1 MLCQDDR
8 SFNGCN
14 VLLSISLF
22 ISTKY
27 DGLIQRTEK
36 WTEFTFSQRAAAPT
50 FKGSEWGLDVTKMFL
65 MEFLRLLTGMLLTLR
80 VSLSLVWHLG
90 LQIWCKTW
98 ISLVPVTL
106 DLTWLH
112 HNFALSSTGP
122 LLRNWSTQTSLAQ
135 NMLLSHCRWGV
146 FLNVHV
152 ALDFVIR

>member
-80 VSLSLVWHLG
+80 VCISCVTSWHTKLMQDLNKSRSCPLG
-90 LQIWCKTW
+90 PDMTSSQLCTFLYWPFIKKLIDTDKPCPKHASVPLQVRG
-98 ISLVPVTL
+98 ISECTCC
-106 DLTWLH
+106 
-112 HNFALSSTGP
+112 SG
-122 LLRNWSTQTSLAQ
+122 LRY
-135 NMLLSHCRWGV
+135 
-146 FLNVHV
+146 
-152 ALDFVIR
+152 